1 MCGFEQSE
9 KGMEFF
15 MTKNRNILI
24 FFFLMFFILS
34 LAIVVQIRS
43 LTNGNTPFV
52 KIETSNELRDE
63 VLKIKEKYDNNL
75 KQIEKAENKLEKIRE
90 ESTSNDEDSKK
101 KQEEIKLYNQILR
114 TYRCERTR
122 NCN

>member
-1 MCGFEQSE
+1 
-9 KGMEFF
+9 
-15 MTKNRNILI
+15 MTKNRNILM

-34 LAIVVQIRS
+34 LAIALQIRS

-63 VLKIKEKYDNNL
+63 VLKTKEKYDNNL

-90 ESTSNDEDSKK
+90 ESTLNDEDSKK
-101 KQEEIKLYNQILR
+101 KQEKIKIYNQILR
-114 TYRCERTR
+114 TYRCKRTR